1 MILLRL
7 MFEWGG
13 GCLWCGDD
21 ACRDRFGV
29 GPVEDQLP
37 LSGATRR
44 RLDELSAWH
53 DRSLDWNDPAAPGPW
68 SADEHARFEAAAEEM
83 RAILQAELGAGYE
96 IIYQAL

>member
-21 ACRDRFGV
+21 ACRGRLGV
-29 GPVEDQLP
+29 GPVEDRLP
-37 LSGATRR
+37 LAEATRR
-44 RLDELSAWH
+44 RLDELSEWH

-68 SADEHARFEAAAEEM
+68 TAEEGVRFDEAAEEL
-83 RAILQAELGAGYE
+83 RATIQSELGPE
-96 IIYQAL
+96 FEVVYQPL